1 VDVCESAQGCA
12 LTVRVTDTG
21 PGMAPEQLERLF
33 TPFDQTKASVA
44 RTHGGTGLG
53 LALSRELARAMG
65 GELRVESRLG
75 RGSTF
80 VLSLPLA
87 QAAPLVAVVPID
99 AEAEATARP
108 LRLLVVD
115 DHEIN
120 RRTMAL
126 LLEAAGAEVTAA
138 ESGAEALALLGAEPF
153 DAVLSDV
160 NMPEMDGLALARA
173 LRAASGPNQLAPV
186 IAVTGGD
193 SEEERAACRAAG
205 MSGCVSKPI
214 DPRAL
219 YAALDAALAEAA
231 EDGGEAETRA
241 A

>member
-1 VDVCESAQGCA
+1 
-12 LTVRVTDTG
+12 
-21 PGMAPEQLERLF
+21 
-33 TPFDQTKASVA
+33 
-44 RTHGGTGLG
+44 
-53 LALSRELARAMG
+53 MG
-65 GELRVESRLG
+65 GQLRVESRLG

-87 QAAPLVAVVPID
+87 KAAPVEAAVEID
-99 AEAEATARP
+99 VSEETARP